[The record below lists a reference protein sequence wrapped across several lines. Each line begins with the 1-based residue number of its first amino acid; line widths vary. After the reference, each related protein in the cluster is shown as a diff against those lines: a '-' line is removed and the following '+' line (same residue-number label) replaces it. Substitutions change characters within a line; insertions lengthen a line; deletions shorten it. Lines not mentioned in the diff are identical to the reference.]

1 MYNNYPNYYPQIQP
15 QQQRPY
21 LPNLKGRPVSSLD
34 EVRATSVDF
43 DGSLF
48 FFPDIA
54 NKKIYTKQI
63 NVDGT
68 ATINMYEFKNIPIE
82 QVATNPSYVTKEEFD
97 ETLKKIQG
105 MFDTLTNQMPSTP
118 SVPPSP
124 EREFKF

>member
-1 MYNNYPNYYPQIQP
+1 MYNNYANYYPQIQP

-68 ATINMYEFKNIPIE
+68 ATINMYEFKNIPVE

-105 MFDTLTNQMPSTP
+105 MFDTLTNQIPSTP

>member
-15 QQQRPY
+15 QQQRSY

-68 ATINMYEFKNIPIE
+68 ATINMYEFKNIPVE

-105 MFDTLTNQMPSTP
+105 MFDTLTNQIPSTP